1 MFLTQYSIFYLALCA
16 PHSPLTLLSSCKI
29 VSIFSKVE
37 WLYRMANLWGN
48 VGHFERIS
56 KKPRKVHDYRF
67 ILFATFLETQFLLS
81 LLSYSN
87 VLEVVCALV
96 EWGGGGGWT
105 SMEFDQLSTLWFFK
119 PLFCRVSNSVG
130 KKQLNAMQM

>member
-1 MFLTQYSIFYLALCA
+1 MFLTQYSIFYLALCE

-48 VGHFERIS
+48 FGHFERIS
-56 KKPRKVHDYRF
+56 KKPRKVLDYRF
-67 ILFATFLETQFLLS
+67 ILFATFLETQFLPS

-96 EWGGGGGWT
+96 EWGGGGLAGTAWKL
-105 SMEFDQLSTLWFFK
+105 DYCSTLWFFRS
-119 PLFCRVSNSVG
+119 FFWGFSNS
-130 KKQLNAMQM
+130 A